1 MNLFGD
7 SYKSHRNLVGYDSKP
22 EPTPYQLAQ
31 AYAQRNAKPTSGVMN
46 ASVEYPVDV
55 HHKGLSE
62 TFGENVHQTPRLL
75 GTPSIWRDFGK
86 QTQKTFEELG
96 LKVDKKRLFPVP
108 VHLTSSEGRDIPY
121 GNTRQ
126 GRDYHEQQW
135 LEKDRLTNISPYY
148 KNTSDWKLDK
158 GLLDYGLFRRSVDL
172 ANPSLGLGDNS
183 YLGITKEGAERSR
196 GTPEITETF
205 GGGAPDF
212 KSTTTTTKAVPPT
225 GSTPWHEYAHYLDN
239 WAGGSSGSSLSR
251 IATTLDLSP
260 YSSPHRD
267 LTAQDHYEAWMN
279 DDRTAHLDVVDKI
292 NTVDHPNQKLNN
304 PREILGRL
312 YVTAMLNPTR
322 TDGKY
327 FDPISGAKHN
337 MEENIARAI
346 GTYLNPEQSFDEGHI
361 QGIKDMRKD
370 VMGAFANLL
379 NQ

>member
-1 MNLFGD
+1 MSLLGD
-7 SYKSHRNLVGYDSKP
+7 AYKSYKGLVGYDPKP
-22 EPTPYQLAQ
+22 EPQPTRYQLAQ
-31 AYAQRNAKPTSGVMN
+31 AYAQRSAKPTSGVMN

-75 GTPSIWRDFGK
+75 GTPSIWKEFGE
-86 QTQKTFEELG
+86 QTSKTFEELG
-96 LKVDKKRLFPVP
+96 LKVDKKRLFPAP

-121 GNTRQ
+121 GDAMQ

-135 LEKDRLTNISPYY
+135 LEKDRLANISPYY
-148 KNTSDWKLDK
+148 KNTSDWQLAPLHSTNE
-158 GLLDYGLFRRSVDL
+158 GLLNAYGLFRRSIDS
-172 ANPSLGLGDNS
+172 ANPGLGLDDNS
-183 YLGITKEGAERSR
+183 YIGIARRGAKESR
-196 GTPEITETF
+196 GHLVPAQ
-205 GGGAPDF
+205 APNF
-212 KSTTTTTKAVPPT
+212 EEHYIRPRR
-225 GSTPWHEYAHYLDN
+225 STPWHEYAHYLDV

-279 DDRTAHLDVVDKI
+279 DPRTAHLDVVDKI

-304 PREILGRL
+304 PREILGKL

-322 TDGKY
+322 ADGTY
-327 FDPISGAKHN
+327 FDPSSGAPHN

-346 GTYLNPEQSFDEGHI
+346 GTYLNPDAEEDEGHI
-361 QGIKDMRKD
+361 KGIKDMRKD